1 MSVKLII
8 RKGGCKV
15 KKIFLMFFSTLLFIN
30 SFSAVNYSVAAQS
43 FTDEVKT
50 RHYKKDISPT
60 GAWFTEDD
68 ELP

>member
-8 RKGGCKV
+8 RKGLQSE
-15 KKIFLMFFSTLLFIN
+15 KIFLMFFSTLLFIN
-30 SFSAVNYSVAAQS
+30 SFSAINYSVAAQL

-50 RHYKKDISPT
+50 SHYKKDIST